1 MSDVGSKL
9 TRRGDITAHVIL
21 GFATLTALFPVFW
34 TVTTSIKTRED
45 SFSDP
50 PRIVNFDPTSKNYR
64 ALLSKQE
71 FTDVLWNTVVV
82 TVCSTLLCVLIG
94 GFAAYALAR
103 HRRFPG
109 RRPLEASLVFIRAMP
124 GIVIIVPLYRLI
136 GDLDLYD
143 KRPVMIVIYTAINL
157 PFAIW
162 LMKSF
167 IEQIPIELEECAGV
181 DGASRWTT
189 LRRVVLPLASPGL
202 AATSIFISLLT
213 WNEFIVPALLGGE
226 NTKTLPVYISGFISN
241 RSFDWGPLAAA
252 SSLAIVPIVILT
264 VAIQRRLV
272 SGLSSGAVKG

>member
-1 MSDVGSKL
+1 V
-9 TRRGDITAHVIL
+9 AHVLL

-50 PRIVNFDPTSKNYR
+50 PKIVNFEPTAKNYR
-64 ALLSKQE
+64 SLLGKQE
-71 FTDVLWNTVVV
+71 FTDVLWNTVIV
-82 TVCSTLLCVLIG
+82 TVCSTILCVTIG
-94 GFAAYALAR
+94 GLASYALAR
-103 HRRFPG
+103 NRLFPG
-109 RRPLEASLVFIRAMP
+109 RRPLEAGLVFVRAMP

-136 GDLDLYD
+136 ADLGLYD
-143 KRPVMIVIYTAINL
+143 SKPTMIVIYTAVNL

-167 IEQIPIELEECAGV
+167 FEQIPIELEECAGV

-189 LRRVVLPLASPGL
+189 IRRVVLPLASPGL
-202 AATSIFISLLT
+202 AATGIFISLLT
-213 WNEFIVPALLGGE
+213 WNEFIIPALLGGN
-226 NTKTLPVYISGFISN
+226 NTKTLPVYISGFVAN